1 MSLYIYITLQTM
13 FCDLR
18 KNKTV
23 LIEPVITSDYLNTAI
38 QLQRIW
44 LKEYSDKNMVI
55 KVIMLKKFL
64 LFVND

>member
-38 QLQRIW
+38 QLQRI
-44 LKEYSDKNMVI
+44 
-55 KVIMLKKFL
+55 
-64 LFVND
+64 